1 MIGTLQ
7 FGSTLGTRE
16 HGAAT
21 WTLTR
26 QSADVRTAA
35 NAADGPTVFWEEQ
48 EINLTAAEI
57 QDKTVF
63 FGSVMPQY
71 LGGFSAEGL
80 YAGAGASSFFC
91 NEVVVMSER
100 ILTDPVSSLVAMANQ
115 SPPPTTIGGAS
126 GSFDPQNVLYGHFK
140 NFTFS
145 GPIADAAGQ
154 LVGGVSPYLTMN
166 VNNSWGSGVA
176 SANDK
181 MYCYRCVVFGDTSD
195 GGSGSLSIGMPE
207 MNIVYTIE
215 TEKEDELVYFNRI
228 RRSWMDRVG

>member
-1 MIGTLQ
+1 MGTLQ
-7 FGSTLGTRE
+7 FGSTLGTRA

-26 QSADVRTAA
+26 QSGDVRVSA
-35 NAADGPTVFWEEQ
+35 NAADGPTIFYEEQ

-57 QDKTVF
+57 QDETVF

-71 LGGFSAEGL
+71 LGAFSAEGL
-80 YAGAGASSFFC
+80 YSGAGASSFFC
-91 NEVVVMSER
+91 NEVVVMTER
-100 ILTDPVSSLVAMANQ
+100 ILTDPAASLGAMANLA
-115 SPPPTTIGGAS
+115 PPTSTIGGAS
-126 GSFDPQNVLYGHFK
+126 GSFDPQNIVYGHFK
-140 NFTFS
+140 NFTFN

-154 LVGGVSPYLTMN
+154 IIGGVSPFLTMN
-166 VNNSWGSGVA
+166 VNNTWGSGIA

-195 GGSGSLSIGMPE
+195 GGSGTLTFGMPE
-207 MNIVYTIE
+207 MNVVYTIE
-215 TEKEDELVYFNRI
+215 TEKESELVYFNRI